1 MSVFHHFPH
10 FCINV
15 LTTPVMNYEIKTIK
29 EVVNI
34 QKRKIKRPPLHHNM
48 PVSVR
53 DGEFALCGSEKVGSQ
68 GADVRKTQIED
79 GKDEGARI

>member
-1 MSVFHHFPH
+1 M
-10 FCINV
+10 
-15 LTTPVMNYEIKTIK
+15 
-29 EVVNI
+29 